1 MSIAEKLTTVAEN
14 QQRVYDAGFKKA
26 IERYAPEFAES
37 GAVVECYPIEGFP
50 LNVISQITPIQAG
63 SGDASIT
70 NPRPITARTAVKVTV
85 ANDTESA
92 EYNAELA
99 EDAYCGSFDWSTG
112 LLTLTH
118 KMLTLT
124 GNESWN
130 MAGTYGVYNGG
141 SSFLG
146 DSLKGTS
153 TIFGLCS
160 HAPNITDEKI
170 NATYIRKANNSQG
183 LEVLGFSNGLWG
195 EDLLEITVDKWKAYI
210 KAQYDSGTP
219 VQILYQLEVPI
230 TVQLTPQ
237 EILALSGTNTIRSD
251 TGNTTVTGK
260 GDWTAMVA
268 NLATEADYQEALRE
282 MGVNV

>member
-26 IERYAPEFAES
+26 IERYAPEFTES
-37 GAVVECYPIEGFP
+37 GASVVCYPIEGFP
-50 LNVISQITPIQAG
+50 LNVISQITPMQSG
-63 SGDASIT
+63 SGDPSTT
-70 NPRPITARTAVKVTV
+70 NVRPLSAHTAVKVTI

-118 KMLTLT
+118 KMHTLEGT
-124 GNESWN
+124 ESW
-130 MAGTYGVYNGG
+130 TKYGSTTVYNG
-141 SSFLG
+141 SASWLP
-146 DSLKGTS
+146 DSKQGTAA
-153 TIFGLCS
+153 INGYCS
-160 HAPNITDEKI
+160 HVASSMNPQGIIVVNYDF
-170 NATYIRKANNSQG
+170 IRKANNSYG
-183 LEVLGFSNGLWG
+183 I
-195 EDLLEITVDKWKAYI
+195 EIKTDKWGLPNNEVATWNNYLKE
-210 KAQYDSGTP
+210 QYAAGTP
-219 VQILYQLEVPI
+219 VQILYRLETPI

-237 EILALSGTNTIRSD
+237 EILALSGTNTIHSD

>member
-26 IERYAPEFAES
+26 IERYAPEFTES
-37 GAVVECYPIEGFP
+37 GASVVCYPIEGFL

-63 SGDASIT
+63 SGDASPT
-70 NPRPITARTAVKVTV
+70 NVRPITAHTAVNVTV

-118 KMLTLT
+118 KMLTLKGT
-124 GNESWN
+124 ESW
-130 MAGTYGVYNGG
+130 TKYGSTTVYNGSTLYLPDSKQG
-141 SSFLG
+141 TASILG
-146 DSLKGTS
+146 Y
-153 TIFGLCS
+153 CS
-160 HAPNITDEKI
+160 HVATGMNSYWI
-170 NATYIRKANNSQG
+170 NAVNYDFIRKANNSYG
-183 LEVLGFSNGLWG
+183 I
-195 EDLLEITVDKWKAYI
+195 EIKTDKWGLPNNEVATWNNYLKE
-210 KAQYDSGTP
+210 QYAAGTP

-237 EILALSGTNTIRSD
+237 EILALDGANTIYSD
-251 TGNTTVTGK
+251 TGDTTVTGK
-260 GDWTAMVA
+260 GDWYAMVA
-268 NLATEADYQEALRE
+268 NLATEADYQAALRE